1 MPLIIMVRK
10 INRVDA
16 LSQYRLFPTRVYN
29 PDTDDE
35 DFIFP
40 KTYKSYILTIPSK
53 SFRGNATALATE
65 VSKLA
70 NFFDSETLTFLGDTN
85 NPWRIQ
91 RNSYPPTKLADLYL
105 ESLKVGKTF
114 NGALRVSTS
123 ELSDFVK
130 HFAWMVRCNA
140 ALPYIHFLDD
150 GQNILGDLCQYGNL
164 HLSSLTEQADQK
176 LLRFLTTSR
185 LKIGDRASCRNRFG
199 KTSAITGRQTIV

>member
-1 MPLIIMVRK
+1 MVRK
-10 INRVDA
+10 INRTDA

-65 VSKLA
+65 FSGLA
-70 NFFDSETLTFLGDTN
+70 DLFNSAALTFLGDTDI
-85 NPWRIQ
+85 PWRVQNNI
-91 RNSYPPTKLADLYL
+91 YPPAKSADLYL
-105 ESLKVGKTF
+105 QSLKVGKTF
-114 NGALRVSTS
+114 SGALRVSTA
-123 ELSDFVK
+123 ELSEFVK
-130 HFAWMVRCNA
+130 HLAWMVRCNA
-140 ALPYIHFLDD
+140 ALPYIHFLEDR
-150 GQNILGDLCQYGNL
+150 QNILGNLCQYGNL

-176 LLRFLTTSR
+176 LLHFLATSR
-185 LKIGDRASCRNRFG
+185 LTIGDQTSCRNRFG